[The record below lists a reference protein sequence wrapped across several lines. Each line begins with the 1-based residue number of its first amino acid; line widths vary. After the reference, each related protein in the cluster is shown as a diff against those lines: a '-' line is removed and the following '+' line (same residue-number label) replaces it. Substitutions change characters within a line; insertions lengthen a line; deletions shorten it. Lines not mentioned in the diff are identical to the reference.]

1 MEGYEEA
8 ISGLSLEKTTVE
20 HSATDLTED
29 EKALKRAILGKF
41 RAQPANQRSQL
52 DELLEELL
60 RLNIK

>member
-1 MEGYEEA
+1 MGAYEEA
-8 ISGLSLEKTTVE
+8 ADDLSPESDNVTNNDME
-20 HSATDLTED
+20 LTED

-41 RAQPANQRSQL
+41 RAQPTNQRSQL